1 MAAMANL
8 PMQKAN
14 LKNDYQTYMLN
25 NTKATKQFG
34 VQLIELKSQ
43 INAISNPQQYQAAQQ
58 GFTSLKKEISAVGA
72 TGRSMFGELGND
84 IKKFAYWTIAGSVLM
99 GFLNSIRQ
107 IVTNVADLNTAMVN
121 IQMATGD
128 NIQQAQGLM
137 NTYNQMAKTLGATTV
152 EVADSANSFLRQ
164 GKSVEETN
172 TLIRDSMI
180 LSKVGMIDSATATQ
194 YLTSAMKGNIYS
206 LYVQKCA

>member
-1 MAAMANL
+1 
-8 PMQKAN
+8 
-14 LKNDYQTYMLN
+14 
-25 NTKATKQFG
+25 
-34 VQLIELKSQ
+34 
-43 INAISNPQQYQAAQQ
+43 
-58 GFTSLKKEISAVGA
+58 
-72 TGRSMFGELGND
+72 
-84 IKKFAYWTIAGSVLM
+84 
-99 GFLNSIRQ
+99 
-107 IVTNVADLNTAMVN
+107 
-121 IQMATGD
+121 
-128 NIQQAQGLM
+128 M